1 MLNRATIISLISRR
15 SFLRIATLGG
25 TAALAAAC
33 APAAAPPPTAVPAA
47 KPTTA
52 PAAAAAPTT
61 APAAKPT
68 TAPAAA
74 PPAKPQAAPAQPAP
88 VPRNKQLVLMWAGK
102 AGKYTDY
109 ELWNPFAPDANHQNG
124 AGLFHEPLFYYSGF
138 QDKMIPWLAES
149 YEYSPDFKTLTIKTR
164 SGITW
169 SDGQPFS
176 ARDVAFTLN
185 ESAKQGNKV
194 KFGSNVATFLQEASA
209 KDDNTV
215 VLNFKIPAPKF
226 MYFMTYKFDN
236 GLYMV
241 PQHVYSTAS
250 DWSKFT
256 NFDLAKGWPVTPGP
270 WKLVFS
276 SADQKIIDRR
286 DDWWAVKAGLVKA
299 MPAVQRIVYLPFPG
313 ETQTAQA
320 LITNAVDCSLD
331 LRPNTMK
338 QVLAQ
343 NPKLKGW
350 DGANSP
356 YGYTDWWPTSLYVDT
371 TKAPFTDKDMR
382 WALSYL
388 IDRQQLIDVTF
399 NGASTPTTLPLP
411 DPAQYAGLKPFVDGI
426 QDLVKQY
433 PTNEYSPDKAAQKFQ
448 AKGYTKGSDGFWAD
462 ANGRLKLEIGGFEV
476 FDDMG
481 PVLVEMLKK
490 GGIDATYV
498 HPPDMIDRFTQ
509 GDYQG
514 MLFGHGGSVNADP
527 YDTMKLYQS
536 ASVAIPGGHA
546 VNFSKWKNAE
556 YDKIVDEMAVTATT
570 DQAKLL
576 DQFKRA
582 MAIWLP
588 EMPDIPIQQWYHRIP
603 YNTNYWTGWPNKDNA
618 YVNGAFW
625 HLTFQLI
632 LNELKPAGG

>member
-1 MLNRATIISLISRR
+1 MDNARSDGIVNRRY
-15 SFLRIATLGG
+15 FLRLAVLGG
-25 TAALAAAC
+25 TAALLAAC
-33 APAAAPPPTAVPAA
+33 APAAPT
-47 KPTTA
+47 
-52 PAAAAAPTT
+52 AAPTT
-61 APAAKPT
+61 APAAQPTTAPAGAPT
-68 TAPAAA
+68 TAPAAQANVA
-74 PPAKPQAAPAQPAP
+74 PAQQAAPAQPAP
-88 VPRNKQLVLMWAGK
+88 VPRNKQLILMWAGK
-102 AGKYTDY
+102 DGKYTDF

-124 AGLFHEPLFYYSGF
+124 PGLFHEPLYFYSAF
-138 QDKMIPWLAES
+138 ANKEIPWLAES
-149 YEYSPDFKTLTIKTR
+149 YEYTPDFKTLTIKTR

-176 ARDVAFTLN
+176 ARDVAFTIN
-185 ESAKQGNKV
+185 EAAKQGSRI
-194 KFGSNVATFLQEASA
+194 KFGADVATFLQEASA

-215 VLNFKIPAPKF
+215 VVSFKVPAPKF
-226 MYFMTYKFDN
+226 MYQMMYKYDT

-241 PQHVYSTAS
+241 PQHIYSQSS

-256 NFDLAKGWPVTPGP
+256 NFDIAKGLPVTTAP

-286 DDWWAVKAGLVKA
+286 DDWWAVKAGLAKA
-299 MPAVQRIVYLPFPG
+299 LPAVQRIVYLPFPG

-338 QVLAQ
+338 QILAQ
-343 NPKLKGW
+343 NPKLQGW
-350 DGANSP
+350 AGNNPP

-371 TKAPFTDKDMR
+371 TKAPFTDKDLR
-382 WALSYL
+382 WAVSYL
-388 IDRQQLIDVTF
+388 IDRQQLIDVALG
-399 NGASTPTTLPLP
+399 GASTPTRLPLP
-411 DPAQYAGLKPFVDGI
+411 DPAQYPGLKPFLDGV
-426 QDLVKQY
+426 QDLLQKY
-433 PTNEYSPDKAAQKFQ
+433 PTNEYSPDKAAQLLQ
-448 AKGYTKGSDGFWAD
+448 GKGYTKGGDGFWAD
-462 ANGRLKLEIGGFEV
+462 ANGHLKLEVGGWAV

-498 HPPDMIDRFTQ
+498 HPPDMIDRFQQ

-514 MLFGHGGSVNADP
+514 MLFGHGGSINSDP
-527 YDTMKLYQS
+527 YDTMRLYQS

-546 VNFSKWKNAE
+546 VNFSKWKNAD
-556 YDKIVDEMAVTATT
+556 YDKIVDEMAVTSPT

-588 EMPDIPIQQWYHRIP
+588 ELPDIPIQQWYHRIP

-632 LNELKPAGG
+632 LNQLQPTQA